1 MKKRLLGPRAEPA
14 FVAMQTPS
22 AERAEAPDAFESQSD
37 ATVNDVH
44 DHVPL
49 SALADI
55 ADTKP

>member
-1 MKKRLLGPRAEPA
+1 
-14 FVAMQTPS
+14 MQTPS

-37 ATVNDVH
+37 ATGDDVH